1 VPAGTGKDG
10 VGTAAS
16 FSDPFSISV
25 STDSSFAL
33 FAEFNVRKIKKI
45 DLATATVTTIAG
57 GCAYAVCGGAP
68 GYGHADGVGSA
79 VGFQSLGGV
88 TLSRDGSFAL
98 IATGATGRI
107 RKLVVATGK
116 VTTLAGNSVV
126 DQWPA
131 TNGIGAAASF
141 NRPKGLA
148 LSADGSWAVVSES
161 GGHRIRKVVVSTGLV
176 TTLAGNPPGC
186 SGHTTCRGHAN
197 GVGSAAT
204 FDNPNRIALSSDDS
218 FALVTDG
225 TNGGL
230 IRKIVIATGAV
241 TTLAGNGVGAADG
254 VGSAAGFRSLE
265 GVALSPD
272 GSMALVMDRGNKKI
286 RKVVVATGAVTTFA
300 GSGAAGKS
308 NGVGKAATFDWLQG
322 VTMSSDGTW
331 MLTTE
336 GGANNLIRKI
346 TTGMQC
352 TTTLSAGTASQ
363 VTSPGTGQCAAK
375 GTAGITT
382 ALAPSLTRIPH
393 YGKAGGKCL

>member
-25 STDSSFAL
+25 STDGSFAL
-33 FAEFNVRKIKKI
+33 FAEVNTMTIKKI
-45 DLATATVTTIAG
+45 DLATATVTTIAKET
-57 GCAYAVCGGAP
+57 
-68 GYGHADGVGSA
+68 
-79 VGFQSLGGV
+79 QSLGGV

-98 IATGATGRI
+98 IATGAAGRI

-186 SGHTTCRGHAN
+186 KGHTTCRGHAN

-230 IRKIVIATGAV
+230 IRKIVIAILKT
-241 TTLAGNGVGAADG
+241 
-254 VGSAAGFRSLE
+254 
-265 GVALSPD
+265 
-272 GSMALVMDRGNKKI
+272 
-286 RKVVVATGAVTTFA
+286 
-300 GSGAAGKS
+300 
-308 NGVGKAATFDWLQG
+308 
-322 VTMSSDGTW
+322 
-331 MLTTE
+331 
-336 GGANNLIRKI
+336 
-346 TTGMQC
+346 
-352 TTTLSAGTASQ
+352 
-363 VTSPGTGQCAAK
+363 
-375 GTAGITT
+375 
-382 ALAPSLTRIPH
+382 H
-393 YGKAGGKCL
+393 